1 MHSGSVK
8 FKRGGAHE
16 VEKEKDPRKEIERD
30 KM

>member
-8 FKRGGAHE
+8 FKREGAHE
-16 VEKEKDPRKEIERD
+16 VEREMEPRKKIERD